1 MFRKLLFLASIF
13 ICVAQ
18 AQGQDTLVL
27 INGRVIPVLS
37 VDFQEYRV
45 AYRKLPKGAEQKAQA
60 QSTENGTPNKKKSK
74 FRTMDPLRIFS
85 VKYSDGTERVIYR
98 PDSLDP
104 MEFTQDQMRLFIK
117 GEQDADKYY
126 KNNFNKGLGFGLGA
140 GAGLLGFYGLA
151 VPPLYATIMGSFTPN
166 LSNRLKRQNRLQEAK
181 SVLDAMT
188 MPLAP
193 VGDASSEAIATYEDS
208 KSKYNAAVKNYD
220 KALKCHPRNIA
231 FSDPDLLARNEY
243 REGYERKARD
253 RKIRNA
259 MLSGL
264 AGFVMLVVGLPI
276 IY

>member
-1 MFRKLLFLASIF
+1 MFRKLLLFAFIF
-13 ICVAQ
+13 IFANQ
-18 AQGQDTLVL
+18 AHGQDTLVL
-27 INGRVIPVLS
+27 LSGRVIPVLS

-45 AYRKLPKGAEQKAQA
+45 AYRKLPKVSKEISNQQ
-60 QSTENGTPNKKKSK
+60 TTDNGTIKKKK
-74 FRTMDPLRIFS
+74 TRFRTMDPLRIFS
-85 VKYSDGTERVIYR
+85 VKYSDGTERVIYQ

-117 GEQDADKYY
+117 GEQDADMYY
-126 KNNFNKGLGFGLGA
+126 KNHFNKGLGFSLGA

-166 LSNRLKRQNRLQEAK
+166 LSNRLKRQNKLQEAK
-181 SVLDAMT
+181 ASLDAMT
-188 MPLAP
+188 LPIAPSAGSSPETLA
-193 VGDASSEAIATYEDS
+193 AYEDS
-208 KSKYNAAVKNYD
+208 KSKYDAAVKKHD
-220 KALKCHPRNIA
+220 KALKCHPKSIA

>member
-1 MFRKLLFLASIF
+1 MFRKLLLLASIF
-13 ICVAQ
+13 IFGVQ
-18 AQGQDTLVL
+18 AHGQDTLVL

-45 AYRKLPKGAEQKAQA
+45 AYRKVPKGGEQITSSPA
-60 QSTENGTPNKKKSK
+60 SENGVVKKKKSK

-166 LSNRLKRQNRLQEAK
+166 LSNRLKRQNRLQETK
-181 SVLDAMT
+181 SVLDAMS
-188 MPLAP
+188 MPVAPIGESSAEALA
-193 VGDASSEAIATYEDS
+193 AYEES

-231 FSDPDLLARNEY
+231 FSDPNLVALPEY

-264 AGFVMLVVGLPI
+264 AGFVLLVVGLPI